1 MKAFKETW
9 CGAST
14 STRFPAEEAVARRL
28 TPDPY
33 ESGGRIEE
41 LEARVEGL
49 TDVIAALAGLLYEK
63 AVIDGSDVARICPNV
78 EEDLDALG

>member
-1 MKAFKETW
+1 MKAFKDAWLRSGTPFT
-9 CGAST
+9 AK
-14 STRFPAEEAVARRL
+14 EAVAKQL

-41 LEARVEGL
+41 LESKVENL
-49 TDVIAALAGLLYEK
+49 TEAVSALYGLLYDK
-63 AVIDGSDVARICPNV
+63 AVLAGEDITNVCPGV